1 MYKKKKE
8 KQRKNLF
15 IGIGTLIVMVLLL
28 LSVAFTNTNGF
39 ILKDTAMFIE
49 KIIMYPFTALNKNTG
64 DATESY
70 LIQKNV
76 NSSLEKE
83 IKELK
88 ELLELNKTLTE
99 HTPVNATVL
108 SRNKSY
114 WFNTMTIDKGKSAG
128 IKKDMAVITKQGL
141 IGKISR
147 VSDNSS
153 EVKLITSDDVNFKV
167 SVAIRTDNKDNYAV
181 LNGYDKDTGLIKVTG
196 IDKTTKINKGDIVVT
211 SGLGEMF
218 PAGIY
223 IGTVEKG
230 ESDKY
235 NLSQTLYIKT
245 YQDFNNVHYVTIL
258 KVK

>member
-1 MYKKKKE
+1 MYKKKRSK
-8 KQRKNLF
+8 KQDNIF
-15 IGIGTLIVMVLLL
+15 IGVGLIIIVILLII
-28 LSVAFTNTNGF
+28 SVSFTDNNNS
-39 ILKDTAMFIE
+39 ILKDSAMFIE
-49 KIIMYPFTALNKNTG
+49 KIIMYPFTGLKDKKTP
-64 DATESY
+64 ATESY

-83 IKELK
+83 IQELK
-88 ELLELNKTLTE
+88 DVLELNKTLTE
-99 HTPVNATVL
+99 YTPVNATIL

-114 WFNTMTIDKGKSAG
+114 WFNTLTIDKGKSSG
-128 IKKDMAVITKQGL
+128 IKKDMAVITKHGL

-147 VSDNSS
+147 VSRNSS

-167 SVAIRTDNKDNYAV
+167 SVAVRTGGRDNYAV
-181 LNGYDKDTGLIKVTG
+181 LNGYDKDTGLIKVNG
-196 IDKTTKINKGDIVVT
+196 IDKTTNVNKDDIVIT

-223 IGTVEKG
+223 IGTVEKS

-235 NLSQTLYIKT
+235 NLSKTLYIKT
-245 YQDFNNVHYVTIL
+245 YQDFNDVHYVTVL